1 MNLHDLPPGDGS
13 LLLTTDDLK
22 MSLLLFMVASVWF

>member
-1 MNLHDLPPGDGS
+1 MNLHDLPPGEGS

-22 MSLLLFMVASVWF
+22 TSLSE

>member
-13 LLLTTDDLK
+13 LLLTTDE
-22 MSLLLFMVASVWF
+22 SLLLFMVASVWF